1 MTTVETRSDRIHR
14 RFEIAVIAIL
24 RIVLAI
30 VIALAIIELCLIIL
44 DAISVNFVRR
54 EIDGAAGIQSIPD
67 LQRAVQRAFAAVLL
81 VILGLELLE
90 TLRTYFVEHR
100 TRLRVIF
107 VVAMIA
113 VGRHIIQLDFDHITG
128 ALLAG
133 IAVLVLTLSASYYLM
148 TRFALVDPSAAGPQP
163 SRDAGTP

>member
-1 MTTVETRSDRIHR
+1 MTTVETRAQRIHR
-14 RFEIAVIAIL
+14 RFAVAVVATLQIILAIV
-24 RIVLAI
+24 IVLAI
-30 VIALAIIELCLIIL
+30 VELCLIIF
-44 DAISVNFVRR
+44 DAITVNFLDS
-54 EIDGAAGIQSIPD
+54 ESTDAAGISSIPD

-113 VGRHIIQLDFDHITG
+113 VGRHIIQLDFEHVDG

-133 IAVLVLTLSASYYLM
+133 IGALVLALSASYYLI
-148 TRFALVDPSAAGPQP
+148 TRFVSVDRPA
-163 SRDAGTP
+163 D